1 MDKRKEKIFEDA
13 TRALIKRVDELG
25 LDKHARM
32 QAKNFVLLFRD
43 SFKSDAVKQAT
54 FGNEIGDVYKL
65 FPYDSW
71 GFCKASSAAFVSL
84 MPAPG
89 EWQLM
94 YINEIWAY
102 GPHYFIQHIPTKR
115 VLDLTYDQYI
125 SETNEIP
132 YYMGRPIK
140 ISRDTQN
147 TAVRFTH
154 AIGLDFMQIIK
165 NNKNAKSS

>member
-1 MDKRKEKIFEDA
+1 MNKQKEQIFENA
-13 TRALIKRVDELG
+13 TRALVNQLDTMG
-25 LDKHARM
+25 LNQHARM

-43 SFKSDAVKQAT
+43 SFKSEAVKHAT
-54 FGNEIGDVYKL
+54 FGPEIGNDYKL

-71 GFCKASSAAFVSL
+71 GFCKASSTAFVSL
-84 MPAPG
+84 MPNSG

-102 GPHYFIQHIPTKR
+102 GPHYFIQHIPSGQA
-115 VLDLTYDQYI
+115 LDLTHDQYL
-125 SETNEIP
+125 SDTTEIP

-147 TAVRFTH
+147 TAIRFTH

-165 NNKNAKSS
+165 NNKSIKE